1 VVGRKERKLQQLLCG
16 AVKQNNMVGIYKI
29 TSPTNKINIGQSWN
43 INLREQNYKRLE
55 CKGQSKLYNSLLKYG
70 WEKHIFEII
79 HELPED
85 VTQDVLDQYE
95 IFYWEQYKD
104 CGFEMLNLREPGSR
118 GKLNEESKKLISLN
132 RNNKAIGEKLKGRK
146 LSKETIEKIRQ
157 KALGRS
163 KGKGISRGKG
173 RKITWVDKIIKK
185 KTGMKYNKQNNE

>member
-1 VVGRKERKLQQLLCG
+1 
-16 AVKQNNMVGIYKI
+16 MVGIYKI